1 MNTANDWLGL
11 VNLLGNVGFP
21 VLLAGYL
28 MLQFEKRIQS
38 LESVIKDLR
47 DELVDKEE
55 LEKKMEQYGQR
66 LKEKEE
72 LKKSDVS

>member
-38 LESVIKDLR
+38 LEAVIKDLR

-55 LEKKMEQYGQR
+55 LEKKLEQYGQS

>member
-38 LESVIKDLR
+38 LEGVVKGLR

-55 LEKKMEQYGQR
+55 LEKKIEHYGKK

-72 LKKSDVS
+72 SKKTDVS

>member
-38 LESVIKDLR
+38 LEAVIKDLR

-55 LEKKMEQYGQR
+55 LEKKLEQYGQR
-66 LKEKEE
+66 LRERED
-72 LKKSDVS
+72 LKNTDVS

>member
-1 MNTANDWLGL
+1 MNSANDWLGI

-38 LESVIKDLR
+38 LETTIKDLH
-47 DELVDKEE
+47 DELTDKEE
-55 LEKKMEQYGQR
+55 LEKKLEHYVKTLQCKGE
-66 LKEKEE
+66 EK
-72 LKKSDVS
+72 KPDVS

>member
-38 LESVIKDLR
+38 LEAVIKDLR

>member
-38 LESVIKDLR
+38 LEAVIKDLR

-55 LEKKMEQYGQR
+55 LEKKLEQYGQR